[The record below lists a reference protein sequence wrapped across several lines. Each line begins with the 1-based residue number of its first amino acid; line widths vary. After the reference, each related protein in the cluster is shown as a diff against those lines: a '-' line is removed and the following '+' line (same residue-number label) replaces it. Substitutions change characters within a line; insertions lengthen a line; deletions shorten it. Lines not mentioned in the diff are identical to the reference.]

1 MTYLLTKLNNNND
14 KIKKQKNTSSLNPL
28 YTIRSLELMNWLC
41 HKGYTV
47 IKVIDSDKDP
57 KFKVFLFED
66 SLEIRRAVTD
76 YIVEQR
82 IRKAV

>member
-1 MTYLLTKLNNNND
+1 MTYLLTKSNN
-14 KIKKQKNTSSLNPL
+14 KINKQKNISSLNPL
-28 YTIRSLELMNWLC
+28 YTIRSLDLMNWLC

-66 SLEIRRAVTD
+66 SFEIRRAVTD
-76 YIVEQR
+76 YIVEQQL
-82 IRKAV
+82 RKAV